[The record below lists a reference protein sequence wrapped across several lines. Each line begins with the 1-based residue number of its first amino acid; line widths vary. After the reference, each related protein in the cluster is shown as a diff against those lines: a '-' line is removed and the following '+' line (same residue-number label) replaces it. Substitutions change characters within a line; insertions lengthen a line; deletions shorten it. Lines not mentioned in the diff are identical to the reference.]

1 MVTPCAAPPSAAPAF
16 TLRYRSRSFDA
27 GSSPETQ
34 PSLFATANESD
45 FADNSSATSVDDDV
59 VHRPLVPGVYAPTLA
74 FFDRESEDIDH
85 STTAKHAVRLAKA
98 GIVGLVTQ
106 GSSGEAVHLS
116 HAERST
122 ITRVTRR
129 ALDAAGYRPMPI
141 IVGCGAQSTR
151 ETVELCRD
159 AQAAGGDYAMVLPP
173 SYYRTMFRSESLAQ
187 FFMDV
192 ADASPIPILLYNYP
206 GAVSGV
212 DLDSDAIIALSKHPN
227 IVGCKLTCGNTGK
240 LARVAAATAA
250 STPTEPSAGF
260 MCFGGSA
267 DFTLPTLIAGGSGII
282 AGLANVAP
290 RACVEI
296 VQLYAAGKVKKARRL
311 QTIVARGDWIAIK
324 RGIVASKS
332 VLDVYYG
339 YGGYGRKPLP
349 RPTEAE
355 IEQAAQ
361 EMKELLTL
369 EKSLEKLQ

>member
-1 MVTPCAAPPSAAPAF
+1 
-16 TLRYRSRSFDA
+16 
-27 GSSPETQ
+27 
-34 PSLFATANESD
+34 
-45 FADNSSATSVDDDV
+45 
-59 VHRPLVPGVYAPTLA
+59 
-74 FFDRESEDIDH
+74 
-85 STTAKHAVRLAKA
+85 
-98 GIVGLVTQ
+98 
-106 GSSGEAVHLS
+106 
-116 HAERST
+116 
-122 ITRVTRR
+122 
-129 ALDAAGYRPMPI
+129 MPI